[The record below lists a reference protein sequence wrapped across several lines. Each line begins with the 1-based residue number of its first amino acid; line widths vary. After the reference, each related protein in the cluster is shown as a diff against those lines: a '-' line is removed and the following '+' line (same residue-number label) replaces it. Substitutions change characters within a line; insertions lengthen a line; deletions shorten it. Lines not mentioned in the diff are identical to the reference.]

1 MHRRRVWWWARRWQ
15 RSRWVSCDAASTP
28 GRRHRLANDADRR
41 RQVRDHVITA
51 ELTSARRRTPSCST
65 IVGRARRLFQNAS
78 DSSSKSNG
86 RQEQPAATWRHRIT
100 DSVTKNTD
108 NGGRTPTNDD
118 GDEGSRRAPS
128 VVVYTAGRLHAS
140 VSARATSQTSSGL
153 AARRGAG
160 ESVLSDEMAAPV
172 GSVSSWQ
179 LCRARWP
186 LVSTVLARIHP
197 IFSMRR

>member
-100 DSVTKNTD
+100 DSVTTQIMAEELRQTTTATRVPD
-108 NGGRTPTNDD
+108 ALLLLLYILRVVCTRRSARALLPRLAA
-118 GDEGSRRAPS
+118 GSRR
-128 VVVYTAGRLHAS
+128 G
-140 VSARATSQTSSGL
+140 
-153 AARRGAG
+153 AALGN
-160 ESVLSDEMAAPV
+160 
-172 GSVSSWQ
+172 Q
-179 LCRARWP
+179 Y
-186 LVSTVLARIHP
+186 
-197 IFSMRR
+197 